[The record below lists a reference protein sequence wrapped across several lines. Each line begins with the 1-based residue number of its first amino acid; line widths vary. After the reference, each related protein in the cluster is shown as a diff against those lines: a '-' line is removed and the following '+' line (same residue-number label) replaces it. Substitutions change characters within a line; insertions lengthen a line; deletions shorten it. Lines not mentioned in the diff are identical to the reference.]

1 MRRCSGLD
9 GQPDPSCEVCRRFV
23 REQPP
28 SVAVAGALA
37 YAACLLLLVLAQWL
51 WSCVGKPAICATT
64 WSASTG
70 VEQSV
75 YDGRVHPTA
84 EVSVGGELGSD
95 RCKETSDD

>member
-1 MRRCSGLD
+1 VPTRDELFSILVGSMLL
-9 GQPDPSCEVCRRFV
+9 
-23 REQPP
+23 
-28 SVAVAGALA
+28 ALGMW
-37 YAACLLLLVLAQWL
+37 LLYG
-51 WSCVGKPAICATT
+51 CVGKPAICATT

-95 RCKETSDD
+95 KCKEGE